1 MAEGPSLAL
10 FASGGYIRLLSPAQ
24 KSNDLAMSNTPAID
38 AKKLFLASRIAL
50 IFTAMTFAFRASL
63 EGVWGNEFHLTKEQ
77 IGWIFGPAFYGF
89 TLAMVFGG
97 PLCDVLGMKRLL
109 GLAFIGHVAG
119 VIVYLVSKDATM
131 LFIGTLCIGI
141 GNGMVEAACNPLT
154 VTLFPNNKTTMLN
167 RFHVWF
173 PGGITVG
180 GIIAYLMMDVMHL
193 GWHALISVL
202 FIPAI
207 IYGILFWRLEFP
219 RTERVTSGVSTK
231 DMFLSCLTPLFL
243 IMLLCMFLTAATEL
257 GTNQWIVALLQGA
270 GVSGILVL
278 VFING
283 IMALGRSFAGP
294 VVHRLNPNGM
304 LIFSAIFAAIGL
316 VLLSKAT
323 GYAAFGA
330 ALVFAAGICFFWPT
344 MLGFVAEY
352 VPKSGALGLSLMG
365 GAGMFS
371 VSLILPLMG
380 KWYDDFKAAAIASG
394 TSAAGADAVAGSS
407 TFLKVAIMPAILIV
421 IFSLI
426 YVLRRKSQAAGK
438 PQAAGASH

>member
-1 MAEGPSLAL
+1 
-10 FASGGYIRLLSPAQ
+10 
-24 KSNDLAMSNTPAID
+24 MSANIHAN
-38 AKKLFLASRIAL
+38 KLFLASRIAL

-63 EGVWGNEFHLTKEQ
+63 EGVWGTEFHLGKEQ
-77 IGWIFGPAFYGF
+77 IGWIFSPAFYGF
-89 TLAMVFGG
+89 TLAMIFGG
-97 PLCDVLGMKRLL
+97 PLCDVLGMKKLL
-109 GLAFIGHVAG
+109 GLAFIGHISG
-119 VIVYLVSKDATM
+119 VIVYLLAKDATM
-131 LFIGTLCIGI
+131 LFVGTLCIGI

-154 VTLFPNNKTTMLN
+154 VTLYPNNKTTMLN

-173 PGGITVG
+173 PGGITLG
-180 GIIAYLMMDVMHL
+180 GIISYIMMDQLHL
-193 GWHALISVL
+193 GWHLLIGIL

-207 IYGILFWRLEFP
+207 IYGWMFWSLEFP
-219 RTERVTSGVSTK
+219 KTERVTSGVSTK
-231 DMFLSCLTPLFL
+231 DMFLSCLNPLFL
-243 IMLLCMFLTAATEL
+243 IMLACMFLTAATEL

-283 IMALGRSFAGP
+283 FMALGRSFAGP

-316 VLLSKAT
+316 ILLSRAS

-330 ALVFAAGICFFWPT
+330 AFVFAAGICFFWPT

-352 VPKSGALGLSLMG
+352 LPKTGAMGLSLMG

-380 KWYDDFKAAAIASG
+380 KWYDGFKASAIATGS
-394 TSAAGADAVAGSS
+394 SPAAADAVAGSN
-407 TFLKVAIMPAILIV
+407 TFMKVAIMPAILIV
-421 IFSLI
+421 IFTVI
-426 YVLRRKSQAAGK
+426 YVARRKTYAAHKQQMQPG
-438 PQAAGASH
+438 GAN